1 MKRGD
6 IYLCDLGAST
16 GHVQSGLRPV
26 LVVQNDK
33 GNQHSPTVI
42 VCGITSSP
50 KKIQPTHCFIS
61 TDGGLPKPST
71 ALCEQIFTVN
81 TAELK
86 HYIGT
91 VSNPYTL
98 QKLDTCLQ
106 VSLGLNQ
113 GTYYERQR
121 PNYNYK
127 PRYPYNDKPF
137 RRV

>member
-6 IYLCDLGAST
+6 IYLCDLGATT

-26 LVVQNDK
+26 IVVQNDM
-33 GNQHSPTVI
+33 GNQHSPTTI

-50 KKIQPTHCFIS
+50 KKMQPTHCFIS

-71 ALCEQIFTVN
+71 VLCEQIFTIN
-81 TAELK
+81 TIELK
-86 HYIGT
+86 HYLGT

-98 QKLDTCLQ
+98 RKLDNCIQ
-106 VSLGLNQ
+106 ISLGLNQ
-113 GTYYERQR
+113 GQCYE
-121 PNYNYK
+121 K
-127 PRYPYNDKPF
+127 PQYSNKRYPNKPF